1 MFIPNVVE
9 LTESLCDW
17 GMQTMALGY
26 MIEAARPS
34 KLDHTSMAYIY
45 MYMVS
50 EHEHL
55 LLL

>member
-1 MFIPNVVE
+1 
-9 LTESLCDW
+9 
-17 GMQTMALGY
+17 MALGY
-26 MIEAARPS
+26 MIESVSTS

>member
-1 MFIPNVVE
+1 
-9 LTESLCDW
+9 
-17 GMQTMALGY
+17 MQTMALGY
-26 MIEAARPS
+26 MIEAARTS